1 MDIANL
7 IVAIIAMIAACV
19 AAYFAFKGPSRQD
32 LELVEKNTAATAE
45 QITAV
50 RGHIAKVEDHLGIQN
65 SRAELIAAGKKVSI
79 TVAGES
85 WFQQQEPI
93 LLTLA
98 DPEIS
103 LMSLDLINDSEMF
116 SGNVDC
122 ARASETTFTAVIPG
136 SLFVAWYNNGT
147 SVDMITTNHRVF
159 MRVNL
164 TIGGLNMTRK
174 VPVMANLQM
183 RANSPQGGMSYLQCD
198 LWCLLISC
206 RTGGPDLNAIYT
218 TGCPI
223 FAASFAAKVGIRA
236 TREPWLLQ
244 VN

>member
-85 WFQQQEPI
+85 WFQQQVPI
-93 LLTLA
+93 SLSLA

-103 LMSLDLINDSEMF
+103 LMSLDLINDSEML

-147 SVDMITTNHRVF
+147 SVDMTTTNHRVF

-164 TIGGLNMTRK
+164 TIGGLSVSRK

-183 RANSPQGGMSYLQCD
+183 RANSPQGGMSYYNV
-198 LWCLLISC
+198 ISGAC
-206 RTGGPDLNAIYT
+206 
-218 TGCPI
+218 
-223 FAASFAAKVGIRA
+223 
-236 TREPWLLQ
+236 
-244 VN
+244 